1 VLDSHADTCGVNSV
15 TKVLEYTGRT
25 AEVSGFAN
33 SLAPLSNIP
42 IVKATLAYDHPQT
55 GEVIL
60 WVINQA
66 LYFGD
71 QLDEVLLNPNQIRAY
86 GNIVD
91 DVPKIFGGTSHS
103 ITIPDENIVIPLSM
117 KGIISYFPV
126 HTPTQYEIEN
136 CQVVTLTSEA
146 EWDPYSSTYDG
157 HNTEAMDYT
166 MQPMSTIATYNTSD
180 PTLNIINMSK
190 VQTHTKD
197 LFIKAEA
204 LATCWAVP
212 KLMAQNT
219 IQSTTQQFIRSAI
232 HPIERRYRTKNTMLR
247 YNRLQCKMYSD
258 TFFSNGTSIIG
269 NKCGQLFATDFGYL
283 KFVPMKLKSEA
294 GYALQEMI
302 REIGIP
308 TTYTLMVPKN

>member
-1 VLDSHADTCGVNSV
+1 L
-15 TKVLEYTGRT
+15 
-25 AEVSGFAN
+25 
-33 SLAPLSNIP
+33 
-42 IVKATLAYDHPQT
+42 
-55 GEVIL
+55 
-60 WVINQA
+60 VINQA

-126 HTPTQYEIEN
+126 RTPTQYEIEN

-166 MQPMSTIATYNTSD
+166 MQPMSIIATYNTSD

-232 HPIERRYRTKNTMLR
+232 HPIEHRYRTKNTMLR

-294 GYALQEMI
+294 GFALKEMI

-308 TTYTLMVPKN
+308 NHIHSDGAKELTLGKWKEVCRDSNIFTTQTEKESPWQNRTEIEIRELKHHV